1 MHNKSNGSLII
12 HRHLE
17 PSDYMFEWC
26 CQRRPLRRVRRKT
39 KREMAALLVVRRNTG
54 QISAQTSTKKPGQD
68 SKSVNVTLS
77 NNDGHLGMVIC
88 LQYFQF
94 VSPPIGG
101 LTLGPIFMCVLMCL
115 CFLAAYKYEIHT
127 DAQLDFSGTA
137 QNVQMVRVLHNNTSS
152 CTIHRMVL

>member
-1 MHNKSNGSLII
+1 MMGHMG
-12 HRHLE
+12 
-17 PSDYMFEWC
+17 
-26 CQRRPLRRVRRKT
+26 
-39 KREMAALLVVRRNTG
+39 MA
-54 QISAQTSTKKPGQD
+54 
-68 SKSVNVTLS
+68 
-77 NNDGHLGMVIC
+77 IC
-88 LQYFQF
+88 LPYFQF

-115 CFLAAYKYEIHT
+115 CFLAAYKYEIHG

>member
-1 MHNKSNGSLII
+1 MMGHMG
-12 HRHLE
+12 
-17 PSDYMFEWC
+17 
-26 CQRRPLRRVRRKT
+26 
-39 KREMAALLVVRRNTG
+39 MA
-54 QISAQTSTKKPGQD
+54 
-68 SKSVNVTLS
+68 
-77 NNDGHLGMVIC
+77 IC
-88 LQYFQF
+88 LPYFQF

-115 CFLAAYKYEIHT
+115 SFLAAYKYEIHS